1 MPDAIRARRV
11 PQRTPGSAR
20 IGTLAM
26 ALPGAL
32 LCLLLVSCGGR
43 APQGDAS
50 SVPSLSASRSAPTAP
65 VKPRTSR

>member
-50 SVPSLSASRSAPTAP
+50 EGTAPGPDAAAAAAPTAP
-65 VKPRTSR
+65 AVSP